1 MKNKKLMITI
11 IALGLF
17 LVGSFIKDYNQNE
30 KAVDTKNLPTIG
42 VLQFVSHPA
51 LDDIYQGM
59 VDELAKQGFKDGET
73 ARIVF
78 QNGQADQSKL
88 TSMSQHLINEKS
100 DILVG
105 IATPAAQALAN
116 QTSDI
121 PIILGAISD
130 PESAGL
136 VADNNHP
143 GANITGVSDQSPV
156 NAQLELVETIL
167 PEKKK
172 MGILYSSAE
181 DNSAYQVEKITKE
194 ASEKG
199 FDVKGYAVPSTNE
212 ISQMMQVMS
221 KEVDFVYIPTDNTM
235 ANAMQTIVDVANQY
249 KIPVIPS
256 VDTMVE
262 QGGLATVGINQYEL
276 GVQTGKMVADVL
288 KGQSSPA
295 TTPIFT
301 FDTGDT
307 IINQKQAEFLG
318 ITIKEEL
325 LEKAIIKGGE
335 IK

>member
-1 MKNKKLMITI
+1 MKNKRLILVVSLI
-11 IALGLF
+11 F
-17 LVGSFIKDYNQNE
+17 LVLLGNFIKDSQQLE
-30 KAVDTKNLPTIG
+30 KEVKAEKLPTIG

-59 VDELAKQGFKDGET
+59 IDELEKEGFKEGET

-116 QTSDI
+116 QTQDI

-130 PESAGL
+130 PKSAGL
-136 VADNNHP
+136 VADNETP

-156 NAQLELVETIL
+156 KAQLELVETLL
-167 PEKKK
+167 PNKKK

-181 DNSAYQVEKITKE
+181 DNSAYQVEKITKQ
-194 ASEKG
+194 ASENG

-276 GVQTGKMVADVL
+276 GVQTGKMVAEVL
-288 KGQSSPA
+288 KGKSEPA

-307 IINQKQAEFLG
+307 VINLKQAEYLD
-318 ITIKEEL
+318 ITIKDSL
-325 LEKAIIKGGE
+325 LENAIIKGGAD
-335 IK
+335 K